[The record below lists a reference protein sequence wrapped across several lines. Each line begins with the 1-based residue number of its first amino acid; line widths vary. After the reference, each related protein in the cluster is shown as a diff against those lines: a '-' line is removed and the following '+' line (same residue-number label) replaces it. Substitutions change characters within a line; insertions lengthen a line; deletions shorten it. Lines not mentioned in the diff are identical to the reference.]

1 MTWKSKKQSC
11 VALSTAEAEY
21 MALSSVAQEA
31 IWLRELISDLGNPQL
46 QPTLIMEDN
55 QSAISMAK
63 NPQFHSRTKHINI
76 KFTLFESKSTTRI
89 YV

>member
-31 IWLRELISDLGNPQL
+31 IWLHELTSDLGNPQL

>member
-31 IWLRELISDLGNPQL
+31 IWLRELTSDLGNPQL

-55 QSAISMAK
+55 
-63 NPQFHSRTKHINI
+63 
-76 KFTLFESKSTTRI
+76 
-89 YV
+89 